1 MSTKQTQRAHARS
14 VSIDRN
20 DALLQG
26 VTPYVMEQLRDNK
39 HRDTSPAR
47 ARANEMR
54 ANASLPDASWEAVDD
69 TVYPTMENTLR
80 LVSDLRGRGLVQNVD
95 IQAKVDTW
103 HMRDVQGSASI
114 DMDPETTT
122 SETTVAYDMDGT
134 PVPIIHDDFSLGF
147 RDRPA
152 DDSVDPET
160 DGANAATR
168 NVSETIEDFFV
179 GGEQIKVVSDGSPF
193 TSYGMTDHPATAT
206 GTTSADWTVDNT
218 AIRSDFRSARSVLK
232 NDRKFN
238 PGGTGYLTY
247 LGTDY
252 YDVLDDA
259 DPEGSGDT
267 TIRER
272 VENLANIED
281 IRELDALPEK
291 SMLMF
296 RPTQDVIEV
305 GIASDIQPVQWEDPF
320 RDYWKILGSMYPR
333 IKQTMDNTNGILYW
347 TAP

>member
-26 VTPYVMEQLRDNK
+26 VTPYVREQLRDNK
-39 HRDTSPAR
+39 HRDRSPAR
-47 ARANEMR
+47 ARANELR
-54 ANASLPDASWEAVDD
+54 ANASLPEASWEAVDD
-69 TVYPTMENTLR
+69 TVYPTMESTLR
-80 LVSDLRGRGLVQNVD
+80 LVNDLRGLGLVQNVD

-103 HMRDVQGSASI
+103 HMRDTQGSASV

-122 SETTVAYDMDGT
+122 SETTVGYDMDGT

-160 DGANAATR
+160 DGADAATR
-168 NVSETIEDFFV
+168 NVSEAIEDFFV
-179 GGEQIKVVSDGSPF
+179 GGTNIKVVSSGSPF

-206 GTTSADWTVDNT
+206 GTTTADWTADNT
-218 AIRSDFRSARSVLK
+218 VIRSDFRSARSVLK
-232 NDRKFN
+232 NDRKFR
-238 PGGTGYLTY
+238 PGDAGYLTY
-247 LGTDY
+247 LGTEY
-252 YDVLDDA
+252 YDELDDA

-267 TIRER
+267 TVRDR
-272 VENLANIED
+272 VENLANIEAV
-281 IRELDALPEK
+281 RELDALPGK

-333 IKQTMDNTNGILYW
+333 IKQTMDNENGILYW